1 MLAAHIL
8 VKIMSKLKEALDKVN
23 NLWLTVVILVTV
35 IAVIFVV
42 GPILK
47 GTALNDLN
55 RIYDEYDLITQIST
69 DYSLNEITISTGSSS
84 WFDVYDKTKTYSLD
98 KVYDNTLMEIDNSIY
113 SPMIIDGVL
122 HIPDTFP
129 K

>member
-1 MLAAHIL
+1 MN
-8 VKIMSKLKEALDKVN
+8 KLKEFLKDAK
-23 NLWLTVVILVTV
+23 NLWLTVMVLVTV
-35 IAVIFVV
+35 VAIIFIG
-42 GPILK
+42 GPFLK

-84 WFDVYDKTKTYSLD
+84 WFDVYEKTKTYSLD
-98 KVYDNTLMEIDNSIY
+98 KVYDSPVIVIDNSVY
-113 SPMIIDGVL
+113 TPTLIDGVV

-129 K
+129 R